1 MSKLIIGTPLQKS
14 ATRILFLGSGELCK
28 EMVIEAQ
35 RLGVETIAV
44 DSYENAPAMQVA
56 HRSHVIDMKN
66 GEALRAVIERENPT
80 LIVPEIE
87 AIDTTMLEKLES
99 EGFHVIPNAH
109 AARLTMDRE
118 GIRRLAAETL
128 QLPTAKYQFA
138 DTLDEFRT
146 AVAQIG
152 IPCVVKP
159 IMSSSG
165 KGQSTIKSETD
176 IEKAWKYAHEA
187 SRGIGTRVIIEAFVT
202 FDYEITLL
210 TVRTAFGTKFCAPIG
225 HVQISGDYHESW
237 QPCAMS
243 PEAIRET
250 EEMALKVTDALG
262 GYGLFGVE
270 LFVKDDKA
278 IFSEVSP
285 RPHDTGMVTLATQV
299 MSEFELHIRAILGLP
314 VDTRLLQHGATHVI
328 KATQEFWNPSFDIT
342 EAVHIPNTK
351 VRLFGKP
358 LCKPGRRMGV
368 VLATAENTD
377 HARTIA
383 EQAAHA
389 VKILA

>member
-1 MSKLIIGTPLQKS
+1 MSSLLIGTAFQKS

-44 DSYENAPAMQVA
+44 DSYQNAPAMQVA
-56 HRSHVIDMKN
+56 HRAHIIDMKN
-66 GEALRAVIERENPT
+66 AQALRSVIEREQPA

-87 AIDTTMLEKLES
+87 AIHTDMLVELQA
-99 EGFHVIPNAH
+99 EGYHVIPTAE

-128 QLPTAKYQFA
+128 QLPTAKYLFA
-138 DTLDEFRT
+138 DSAEEFQA
-146 AVAQIG
+146 AVAEIG
-152 IPCVVKP
+152 IPCVTKP

-165 KGQSTIKSETD
+165 KGQSTIKTEAD
-176 IEKAWKYAHEA
+176 ILKAWNYAHEA
-187 SRGIGTRVIIEAFVT
+187 ARGIGSRVIIEEFIR

-210 TVRTAFGTKFCAPIG
+210 TVRTAFGTHFCAPIG
-225 HVQISGDYHESW
+225 HVQVGGDYIESW

-243 PEAIRET
+243 PEMIEKAQHIAR
-250 EEMALKVTDALG
+250 LVTDELG

-270 LFVKDDKA
+270 LFIRGNEV

-285 RPHDTGMVTLATQV
+285 RPHDTGMVTMATQS

-314 VDTRLLQHGATHVI
+314 VDTRLLQPGATYVI
-328 KATQEFWNPSFDIT
+328 KATGEHWNPVFDIT
-342 EAVHIPNTK
+342 KAVMVPDTK
-351 VRLFGKP
+351 IRLFGKP

-368 VLATAENTD
+368 VLATAQTTD
-377 HARTIA
+377 AARQKA
-383 EQAAHA
+383 KEAAQL
-389 VKILA
+389 VVIC

>member
-1 MSKLIIGTPLQKS
+1 
-14 ATRILFLGSGELCK
+14 
-28 EMVIEAQ
+28 
-35 RLGVETIAV
+35 
-44 DSYENAPAMQVA
+44 
-56 HRSHVIDMKN
+56 
-66 GEALRAVIERENPT
+66 
-80 LIVPEIE
+80 
-87 AIDTTMLEKLES
+87 
-99 EGFHVIPNAH
+99 
-109 AARLTMDRE
+109 
-118 GIRRLAAETL
+118 
-128 QLPTAKYQFA
+128 
-138 DTLDEFRT
+138 
-146 AVAQIG
+146 
-152 IPCVVKP
+152 
-159 IMSSSG
+159 MSSSG
-165 KGQSTIKSETD
+165 KGQSTIKSEAD
-176 IEKAWKYAHEA
+176 IEKAWNYAHEA
-187 SRGIGTRVIIEAFVT
+187 ARGIGVRVIIEAFVT

-243 PEAIRET
+243 PDAIRET

-314 VDTRLLQHGATHVI
+314 VDTRLLQQGATHVI
-328 KATQEFWNPSFDIT
+328 KATEECWNPSFDIT

-368 VLATAENTD
+368 VLATANTTD
-377 HARTIA
+377 EARNIA

-389 VKILA
+389 VKIIR